1 MTNYKKFNIAVV
13 GIAFRLPGDIS
24 TCEELWHNLKDCK
37 NLIST
42 IDDQRFHFQNYLH
55 PRKSELGKSYTFN
68 AGMLSRIDE
77 FDADFFGITP
87 REAQQMD
94 PQQRMLL
101 ETTWEALEHGGQN
114 PEALAG
120 SNCAVYIGIGS
131 NEHLFNYANDTS
143 LADSYTM
150 LGNCTSIAA
159 NRISYIFDLHGP
171 SMSIDTACSSSLVAL
186 HQACN
191 SLWNEE
197 ASMAIA
203 GGVNLLL
210 SPTSFVGFSKASMLS
225 PDGQCKSFAAEGNG
239 YVRSE
244 GCIVLFLKPL
254 AQAEKDGDPI
264 HAVIVN
270 SGVNSDGRTNGI
282 ALPNADAQ
290 AALITRVHEQADIA
304 ADDIQYVEAH
314 GTGTVAG
321 DRTEALALSKAL
333 AKKRGKDNPL
343 FIGSIKS
350 NLGHLE
356 VASGLTGVLKVIL
369 CLKHKA
375 IPATLYANNP
385 NPDIPFDDLHL
396 KVVDSTLSLNE
407 RKKPMLMGVNS
418 FGFGG
423 TNAHVVLKEYQP
435 HPMNKKTTQSR
446 TFPPL
451 LLSVHDK
458 KALPNLAK
466 QYLELL
472 ESTPTHYYDVAYTL
486 AHHRVCHRYAYAAH
500 GNDLA
505 SVLDTLK
512 RLAIQSESNA
522 IAEQALGQN
531 LPIAFVYSGNG
542 SHWQG
547 MAASL
552 LQDEPIF
559 QETIAEIDE
568 LFTQY
573 ADFSIKK
580 ELLASIDQSRYDSTE
595 IAQPCI
601 FAVQVAITRYLRS
614 QGVEISAVTGHSI
627 GEIAAAWASGALT
640 LAQAL
645 EVVYKRSFWQ
655 GKTRGQGKMLAV
667 ALNMEE
673 AQEILTQYGL
683 TESVEIAGFNSA
695 QGITLA
701 GELAALEKIKAY
713 CKKQG
718 IFYRLLDLDY
728 AFHTKEM
735 DPIREGLLHAIA
747 DLKPQKN
754 QVCYVST
761 ITGQELAG
769 DKLTADYWWQN
780 IRKPVRFH
788 DAINTL
794 LDKGF
799 RLFIE
804 IGPHPILKPYVQEAL
819 RTRDISGLVIQT
831 LKRHTAE
838 LPALKEAFYRAWLS
852 GGQFNKA
859 CLFPIIGKRVPLPP
873 YPWVKESYRLTPSS
887 EGLNQANFAIEH
899 PLLGRRFKSNEAIW
913 ENHLDTLLV
922 PYLNDHQVD
931 GIAVMPAAGYAEMAL
946 AASAIWYG
954 HTAHDLRDIDILA
967 PMILD
972 DKACRLVRFELQ
984 PQSGHFLIK
993 SCLRHST
1000 EPWITHVIG
1009 RVIPEPAFSETLNVG
1024 SSAPTYGCRSE
1035 SSEAMQLY
1043 KTAETLGLSY
1053 GPDFQT
1059 IETLWF
1065 EENKAWAKITSKP
1078 SLKAYLQSHHLYPGL
1093 LDACFQS
1100 LIGLLSQ
1107 STKETFLPVRI
1118 GRLQLFASLPEHLQ
1132 VTATIVNRSKQS
1144 VLAHFSIRDEDGTM
1158 IAQILD
1164 CRFKKAH
1171 FAEHTHTSKLYGT
1184 KPHLLSSFK
1193 ATGDITFAGI
1203 EALQKKLSIPAQETN
1218 HFATVMPL
1226 IDIVISRFIYE
1237 TIAALAQGKTLF
1249 TLDDFLNFAMI
1260 SPDQQVL
1267 LKWCFDILVEDH
1279 LLQKDG
1285 TGQYALLSPKEE
1297 VHAQSLWQLLIQNYP
1312 HYLTE
1317 LLLIGRIGLHLKALL
1332 QGNISTNE
1340 LLYSLRKHDT
1350 FRHFCEDIPSING
1363 IHNLLYETVK
1373 TIITQWPSSRRLRV
1387 LDIGYSV
1394 GTLTSRLINLCP
1406 KDKTDYYIA
1415 VADETSLQLEEH
1427 ATVYR
1432 CPIAAKNN
1440 FSELN
1445 TLSEPAFDLIII
1457 RQFLHEVDA
1466 IEPSLIQLQKKLA
1479 KGGVLLLVEQIS
1491 NRLQEFI
1498 LGPQPAWWIE
1508 NQDKQL
1514 FSRLHSAKNWQRYL
1528 GDHGFQV
1535 TAPLFEP
1542 GASPLEG
1549 SFLLLAQTEKSPAN
1563 SSPLLGDV
1571 LVLASNESHL
1581 PLYEALQNRPEHMT
1595 SLITRTEAPN
1605 VDDAKQMARLQQQL
1619 MPFTYQPHQLHLV
1632 WLFDHQ
1638 APVQHSAKDC
1648 AGIIQLVAFIQNF
1661 DWQVTPRLSFVTY
1674 NALPL
1679 NIDSVAACPPTSAA
1693 IWGIGRVLQNE
1704 YPHLNLKLIDMQGE
1718 LTPDLAAHFAQELF
1732 THDEEKEIILTCEA
1746 RYGLRI
1752 DYDELIP
1759 ASPAKGEYR
1768 LDFKRS
1774 GSLNNLHWFPIS
1786 ETPLADDEVMV
1797 KPKASGL
1804 NFRDLMYAM
1813 GLIPDE
1819 AVENGFLGATL
1830 GMEFAGDVIAKGK
1843 KVAHLAVGDRVMGF
1857 APASFSSSTI
1867 TKAHAIT
1874 PLPHQWS
1881 YAEAATIPIA
1891 FFTAYYA
1898 IKHLAQLQPGEKI
1911 LIHGAAG
1918 GVGIAAIQVAKY
1930 LGAEIYVTAGSS
1942 EKRDFLRLMGITHLY
1957 DSRTLAFADEIRRD
1971 TAEEGVD
1978 VILNCLAGEAIH
1990 ANLSILKPFGRFLEL
2005 GKRDFFANSRMELR
2019 PFRNNISYFGIDADQ
2034 LLIKQPALCSRLFQA
2049 IMDLFA
2055 QDCLAPLPYREFA
2068 AEDISD
2074 TFRYMQQSRHIGKI
2088 IVNFSVPP
2096 SSHYLN
2102 QEDPRSL
2109 SLSKHNTYLVTG
2121 GLSGFG
2127 LQTAQWLSQKG
2138 ARHLVLVGRK
2148 GATSEEAK
2156 QKIASLQAQGVTV
2169 TVKALDITNHQAVN
2183 EMINAIEQTSF
2194 PLKGII
2200 HAAAVYDDALMQ
2212 NLTPERMKNVL
2223 APKAEG
2229 AWNLHLSTQNI
2240 SLDFFVLYS
2249 SVTTLFGNPG
2259 QANYVAANAYLESLA
2274 LYRRKLGLP
2283 ALSIAWGPITD
2294 AGYLARNEKLKNS
2307 LAAKMGPSLFTAEE
2321 ALRWLEKLMIADQTG
2336 LAIAHLNI
2344 AKMQRNLSILSTPKF
2359 LNLVRREEQFG
2370 ELHPEQTEDIRA
2382 LIVDKS
2388 PQEILAFISQILSH
2402 EIAKILRLPVEKID
2416 KKESLLNIGMDSL
2429 VGAELASAIE
2439 QRFSLQMPMLALS
2452 QGLSVHAIA
2461 ERIMAQLLKDE
2472 EPVAVNTPEISGFLH
2487 EAALHGEDISA
2498 ETALEIIRESQEV
2511 SA

>member
-13 GIAFRLPGDIS
+13 GVAFRLPGDIS

-225 PDGQCKSFAAEGNG
+225 PDGQCKSFAADGNG

-264 HAVIVN
+264 HAIIVN

-304 ADDIQYVEAH
+304 ADDIQYIEAH

-369 CLKHKA
+369 CLKHKT
-375 IPATLYANNP
+375 IPATLYAHNP
-385 NPDIPFDDLHL
+385 NPNIPFDDLHL
-396 KVVDSTLSLNE
+396 KVVDSTLSLHE
-407 RKKPMLMGVNS
+407 HKKPMLMGVNS

-423 TNAHVVLKEYQP
+423 TNAHVVLKEYTPRPEEKAAPPQ
-435 HPMNKKTTQSR
+435 TL
-446 TFPPL
+446 PPL

-458 KALPNLAK
+458 KALPRLAK
-466 QYLELL
+466 QCLEFL
-472 ESTPTHYYDVAYTL
+472 ESTPTHYYDLAYTL
-486 AHHRVCHRYAYAAH
+486 AHHRACHRYGYAID
-500 GNDLA
+500 GDELA
-505 SVLDTLK
+505 GVLDSLT
-512 RLAIQSESNA
+512 RLATQGESNA
-522 IAEQALGQN
+522 ITEQLQGQN

-542 SHWQG
+542 SQWQG

-552 LQDEPIF
+552 LKNDPLF
-559 QETIAEIDE
+559 KETLAEIDE
-568 LFTQY
+568 LFAQY

-580 ELLASIDQSRYDSTE
+580 ELLASLEQNRYEHTE

-601 FAVQVAITRYLRS
+601 FAVQVAITQYLRRH
-614 QGVEISAVTGHSI
+614 GVEISAVTGHSI

-667 ALNMEE
+667 ALNPEE
-673 AQEILTQYGL
+673 AKAILTQYGL
-683 TESVEIAGFNSA
+683 ENSVEIAGFNSA

-701 GELAALEKIKAY
+701 GELAALEQIKTY
-713 CKKQG
+713 CKNQG

-728 AFHTKEM
+728 AFHTKQM
-735 DPIREGLLHAIA
+735 DPIKEGLLDSIA

-754 QVCYVST
+754 QICYVST
-761 ITGQELAG
+761 VTGQELAG

-780 IRKPVRFH
+780 IREPVRFH

-799 RLFIE
+799 QLFIE
-804 IGPHPILKPYVQEAL
+804 IGPHPILKPYIQETL
-819 RTRDISGLVIQT
+819 RTKDNSGLVIQT
-831 LKRHTAE
+831 LKRHTE
-838 LPALKEAFYRAWLS
+838 GLPALKEALYRTWLS
-852 GGQFNKA
+852 GGHFNKDY
-859 CLFPIIGKRVPLPP
+859 LFPTVGKRITLPP
-873 YPWVKESYRLTPSS
+873 YPWVKESYWLTPTR

-954 HTAHDLRDIDILA
+954 HTTHDLRDIDILA

-993 SCLRHST
+993 SCPRHST

-1009 RVIPEPAFSETLNVG
+1009 RVIPEPTFSETLNVE
-1024 SSAPTYGCRSE
+1024 SNDSYGCHSE

-1043 KTAETLGLSY
+1043 KKAETLGLSY

-1107 STKETFLPVRI
+1107 STQETFLPVRI
-1118 GRLQLFASLPEHLQ
+1118 GRLQLFAPLPEPIQ
-1132 VTATIVNRSKQS
+1132 VTATIVNKSKQS
-1144 VLAHFSIRDEDGTM
+1144 VLAHFSIRDEDGK
-1158 IAQILD
+1158 IVAHILD
-1164 CRFKKAH
+1164 CRFKKTQIA
-1171 FAEHTHTSKLYGT
+1171 AHTHTSKLYGT

-1193 ATGDITFAGI
+1193 ATNDLSFDDIDAI
-1203 EALQKKLSIPAQETN
+1203 QKKLSIPAQQTA

-1226 IDIVISRFIYE
+1226 IDVVISHFIYE
-1237 TIAALAQGKTLF
+1237 TIADLAQGKKTF
-1249 TLDDFLNFAMI
+1249 SLDDFLNFAAI
-1260 SPDQQVL
+1260 SPDQPIL
-1267 LKWCFDILVEDH
+1267 LKWCLDILVEDH
-1279 LLQKDG
+1279 FLQKDS
-1285 TGQYALLSPKEE
+1285 TGQYTFISPKEE
-1297 VHAQSLWQLLIQNYP
+1297 INAQSLWQLLIQNYP

-1317 LLLIGRIGLHLKALL
+1317 LLLIGRIGSHLKTLL
-1332 QGNISTNE
+1332 QGNMSTNE

-1350 FRHFCEDIPSING
+1350 FKHFCEDIPSISG
-1363 IHNLLYETVK
+1363 IHNLLCATVK
-1373 TIITQWPSSRRLRV
+1373 TIVAQWPSSHRLRV

-1427 ATVYR
+1427 ATVYH

-1440 FSELN
+1440 FSELD

-1498 LGPQPAWWIE
+1498 LGPQPTWWIE
-1508 NQDKQL
+1508 NQDGQL
-1514 FSRLHSAKNWQRYL
+1514 LSRLHSAKNWQRYL
-1528 GDHGFQV
+1528 GDYGFQV
-1535 TAPLFEP
+1535 TAPLYEP

-1549 SFLLLAQTEKSPAN
+1549 SFLLLAQTEKPLEN
-1563 SSPLLGDV
+1563 HKPLLGDV
-1571 LVLASNESHL
+1571 LVLASSEFHL
-1581 PLYEALQNRPEHMT
+1581 PFYEALQNRPEHIT
-1595 SLITRTEAPN
+1595 SLITRIEAPN
-1605 VDDAKQMARLQQQL
+1605 ADDAKQMAHVQKQL
-1619 MPFTYQPHQLHLV
+1619 MPFTNQPHQLHLV

-1638 APVQHSAKDC
+1638 IPIQESAKDC
-1648 AGIIQLVAFIQNF
+1648 AGIIQLVTLIQNI
-1661 DWQVTPRLSFVTY
+1661 DWKIFPRLSFVTY

-1679 NIDSVAACPPTSAA
+1679 IIDNSAAACPPTASI

-1704 YPHLNLKLIDMQGE
+1704 YPHLHLKLIDMQGE
-1718 LTPDLAAHFAQELF
+1718 FTPDLAAHFAQELF
-1732 THDEEKEIILTCEA
+1732 THDAEKEIILTGEA

-1759 ASPAKGEYR
+1759 ASQANKDYR

-1774 GSLNNLHWFPIS
+1774 GSLNNLQWFPIS
-1786 ETPLADDEVMV
+1786 PTPLADDEVMV
-1797 KPKASGL
+1797 KPQASGL

-1819 AVENGFLGATL
+1819 AVENGFLGTTL
-1830 GMEFAGDVIAKGK
+1830 GMEFAGDVIATGK
-1843 KVAHLAVGDRVMGF
+1843 KVTHIAVGDRVMGF
-1857 APASFSSSTI
+1857 APACFSSTTI

-1874 PLPHQWS
+1874 PLPHAWS

-1918 GVGIAAIQVAKY
+1918 GVGIAAIQVAKH
-1930 LGAEIYVTAGSS
+1930 LGAEIYVTAGSL

-1957 DSRTLAFADEIRRD
+1957 DSRTLAFADEIRHD

-2034 LLIKQPALCSRLFQA
+2034 LLIKQPALCSRLFQE
-2049 IMDLFA
+2049 IMNLFA
-2055 QDCLAPLPYREFA
+2055 KDCLTPLPYREFA
-2068 AEDISD
+2068 AEDIID

-2088 IVNFSVPP
+2088 IVNFSLPP

-2102 QEDPRSL
+2102 QEDHRSL
-2109 SLSKHNTYLVTG
+2109 SLSNCNTYLVTG

-2127 LQTAQWLSQKG
+2127 LQTAEWLVKKG

-2148 GATSEEAK
+2148 GAASEEAK
-2156 QKIASLQAQGVTV
+2156 QKIAAIQAQGVTV
-2169 TVKALDITNHQAVN
+2169 TVKALDITNPQAVDT
-2183 EMINAIEQTSF
+2183 MINAIEQTSF

-2200 HAAAVYDDALMQ
+2200 HAAAIYDDALMQ
-2212 NLTPERMKNVL
+2212 NLTLERMKNVL
-2223 APKAEG
+2223 APKVEG
-2229 AWNLHLSTQNI
+2229 AWNLHLSTQGI
-2240 SLDFFVLYS
+2240 SLDFFILYS
-2249 SVTTLFGNPG
+2249 SVTTCFGNPG

-2274 LYRRKLGLP
+2274 LYRRSLGLS

-2294 AGYLARNEKLKNS
+2294 AGYLARNEKLKNL
-2307 LAAKMGPSLFTAEE
+2307 LAAKMGASIFTADE
-2321 ALRWLEKLMIADQTG
+2321 ALRWLEKLMISNKTG

-2344 AKMQRNLSILSTPKF
+2344 AKMQRNLPIINSPKF
-2359 LNLVRREEQFG
+2359 SNLVRHEEQFG
-2370 ELHPEQTEDIRA
+2370 ELHHEQTEDIRA

-2388 PQEILAFISQILSH
+2388 PQEILAFISHILSH

-2429 VGAELASAIE
+2429 VGAELANAIE

-2461 ERIMAQLLKDE
+2461 ERIMGQLLKDE
-2472 EPVAVNTPEISGFLH
+2472 EPVAVNTPDISGFLH
-2487 EAALHGEDISA
+2487 EAALHGEEISA
-2498 ETALEIIRESQEV
+2498 ETALEIIKESQEV
-2511 SA
+2511 ST